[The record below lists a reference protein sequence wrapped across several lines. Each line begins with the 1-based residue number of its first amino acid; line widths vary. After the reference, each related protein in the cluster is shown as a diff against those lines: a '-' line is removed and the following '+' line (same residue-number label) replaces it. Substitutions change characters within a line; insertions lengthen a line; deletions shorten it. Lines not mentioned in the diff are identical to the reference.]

1 MVKKTMINVYPIRY
15 KERMLEFLLI
25 KRATLSYNWQC
36 VTGSVGDS
44 MGALDH
50 PKGESPFECA
60 KRELFEE
67 TGYSPTL
74 ILPLNI
80 PPELFKE
87 TEDDEGEKS
96 PPQLQE
102 ALKEVVFFNYI
113 ARIDQPQDPVLNPAE
128 HTDWKWCSVETAY
141 QLIKW
146 AVEKKL
152 LVFVYHYLLKN
163 PLLRPPDSSP

>member
-1 MVKKTMINVYPIRY
+1 MVLTVMVNVYPIRY
-15 KERMLEFLLI
+15 KYSDIEFLMI

-36 VTGSVGDS
+36 VSGSVE
-44 MGALDH
+44 
-50 PKGESPFECA
+50 KRESPLECA

-67 TGYSPTL
+67 TGYIPAL

-80 PPELFKE
+80 PHELF
-87 TEDDEGEKS
+87 TENEEDEGEKS

-102 ALKEVVFFNYI
+102 KLKEITIYNFI

-128 HTDWKWCSVETAY
+128 HTDWKWCSFEIAY
-141 QLIKW
+141 KIIKW

-152 LVFVYHYLLKN
+152 LRFVYNHLN
-163 PLLRPPDSSP
+163 